1 MSMPSFPWTE
11 PSQPASASR
20 CNAGGIIAIAMVAPL
35 TGGFFYDLLL
45 SPVRD
50 VATLLIQMSDATRLM
65 DAALAV
71 MLPPALY
78 GISSTQSRAVDF
90 TAIRDAA
97 LHAVPWLLERWL
109 PGGRCVAGEYVV
121 RNPNRADNSAGSFKI
136 NIQTGRWADFATGD
150 AGGDVISL
158 RAYLTGSNQAEAA
171 IEIARLLGIR
181 GYTHA

>member
-1 MSMPSFPWTE
+1 MSTPSFPWTE

-20 CNAGGIIAIAMVAPL
+20 CNAGGVIIIAMVAPL
-35 TGGFFYDLLL
+35 TGWLFYDLL
-45 SPVRD
+45 SPVSTL
-50 VATLLIQMSDATRLM
+50 VAQPFQMTDTIRLM

-78 GISSTQSRAVDF
+78 GIGSSQPRAVDF

-171 IEIARLLGIR
+171 IEIAHLLGIR